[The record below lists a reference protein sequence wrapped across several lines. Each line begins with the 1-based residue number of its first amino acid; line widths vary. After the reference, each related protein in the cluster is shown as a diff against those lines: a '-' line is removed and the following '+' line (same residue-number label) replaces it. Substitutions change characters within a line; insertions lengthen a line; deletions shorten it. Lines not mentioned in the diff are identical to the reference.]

1 MNKFD
6 NEKIYYDYGQIIDLD
21 GITPQEIV
29 ENIQNAGSQKTKITI
44 NGIVSKGND
53 DEFNII
59 FTPTSTLQDVVKL
72 SITINGVTDVVEM
85 SSKDSELVY
94 GPVDKYCSAI
104 IDVSPYSS
112 KTAKYY
118 TTFKNENGNGLFNVT
133 LIATKNN
140 QETIIETKQYKY
152 NTNVEI
158 ETPIFEG
165 YSFNKWEIIPNS
177 VNIVE
182 SNEESIKFI
191 IGEEDITLKCH
202 YDVAMYTVTW
212 KNENGNVLETDENV
226 PYGTTPEYNG
236 ETPTKQGNAQYTYAF
251 NGWDKEIE
259 SLTEDVV
266 YTATYSQTVNEY
278 TITWKNENGNVL
290 ETDENVPYGTTPEY
304 NGETPT
310 KQGDAQYTYTF
321 SGWDKE
327 IANVTGDVVYTA
339 TYSQTMNEY
348 TVIWKDENGEVLET
362 DLNVPYGTTPE
373 YNGETPTKQGDA
385 QYAYTFSGWDKEI
398 ANVTG
403 DVVYTAT
410 YSQTVNE
417 YTVTWKNENG
427 EVLETDENVP
437 YGTTPEYNGE
447 TPTKQEDTQYT
458 YTFNGW
464 DKEIESVT
472 EDVVYTATYNE
483 VIKQYT
489 LNIDITNGSSNI
501 TSGTKFDYGTN
512 VEIILTAN
520 EGYSVNGEY
529 DRETVVIKNV
539 TIEEDTT
546 INHEFMIN
554 MYDITFVDHD
564 DNSIETLSV
573 NYNEKLVVPSDIEPS
588 DYEDDQYVWK
598 FNGNWNPEINENT
611 KVLRDQIYK
620 AQYSPELRT
629 FELGIKVENGTYNIS
644 SRDGNETYTY
654 GEVVEITIIPN
665 EGYSIDGKPT
675 ETYEVVITEDTE
687 LTYVCDLIT
696 YSLTVNEDFKGNF
709 APNDDISSYLTY
721 TEEENKIHTWM
732 EGDVEFIDTIMPDR
746 DLVLTSKYTEKPV
759 EDIMIYYGSKLINEL
774 DTFNNEN
781 ITNNLNSFTYDETI
795 TEYGNLTPPFKQPTL
810 NNDAVWEEFYAKSD
824 SSIWEENGFV
834 NCILAPSNLTVN
846 LSVDGT
852 NLNTIN
858 QYNTYTINGIEYNLY
873 IGQPSQPYDSWFNGS
888 GVEYTNA
895 IIIITQ

>member
-6 NEKIYYDYGQIIDLD
+6 NEKIYYDYGQLIDLD

-53 DEFNII
+53 DEYNII
-59 FTPTSTLQDVVKL
+59 FTPTSTLQDIVKL
-72 SITINGVTDVVEM
+72 SITINGITDVVEM

-140 QETIIETKQYKY
+140 QETIVETKQYKY

-165 YSFNKWEIIPNS
+165 YSFNKWEIIPNTI
-177 VNIVE
+177 NIVE
-182 SNEESIKFI
+182 SNEENIKFI
-191 IGEEDITLKCH
+191 IGEEDIILKCH

-212 KNENGNVLETDENV
+212 KDENGE
-226 PYGTTPEYNG
+226 
-236 ETPTKQGNAQYTYAF
+236 
-251 NGWDKEIE
+251 
-259 SLTEDVV
+259 
-266 YTATYSQTVNEY
+266 
-278 TITWKNENGNVL
+278 VL

-327 IANVTGDVVYTA
+327 ITSVTGDAVYTA
-339 TYSQTMNEY
+339 TYSQTINEY
-348 TVIWKDENGEVLET
+348 TVIWKNENGEVLET
-362 DLNVPYGTTPE
+362 NENVPYGTTPE

-385 QYAYTFSGWDKEI
+385 QYTYEFSGWDKEI
-398 ANVTG
+398 TSVTE

-410 YSQTVNE
+410 YSQTVNV

-447 TPTKQEDTQYT
+447 TPTKQEDQQYT
-458 YTFNGW
+458 YEFSGW
-464 DKEIESVT
+464 DKEFESVT
-472 EDVVYTATYNE
+472 EDIVCTATYDR

-489 LNIDITNGSSNI
+489 LNIEVINGTSNI
-501 TSGTKFDYGTN
+501 ENGTKFDYSTN
-512 VEIILTAN
+512 IEVKLTAN
-520 EGYSVNGEY
+520 EGYSVNGGT

-539 TIEEDTT
+539 TIEGDTT

-554 MYDITFVDHD
+554 MYDITFVDHN
-564 DNSIETLSV
+564 DNSIETLSI

-588 DYEDDQYVWK
+588 DYEDEQYVWK
-598 FNGNWNPEINENT
+598 FNGSWNPEINENT
-611 KVLRDQIYK
+611 KVLGDQTYK

-654 GEVVEITIIPN
+654 GEIVEVTIIPN

-709 APNDDISSYLTY
+709 TPNDDISSYLTY
-721 TEEENKIHTWM
+721 TEEENKIHSWM
-732 EGDVEFIDTIMPDR
+732 EGDVEFTDTIMPDR
-746 DLVLTSKYTEKPV
+746 DLILTSKYTEKPV

-810 NNDAVWEEFYAKSD
+810 NNDNVWEEFYDKND
-824 SSIWEENGFV
+824 SSIWNENGFV
-834 NCILAPSNLTVN
+834 NCVLAPNNLTVN

-873 IGQPSQPYDSWFNGS
+873 IGQPSQPYDSYFNGS
-888 GVEYTNA
+888 GAEYTNA

>member
-72 SITINGVTDVVEM
+72 SITINGVTETIEITPSDTEV
-85 SSKDSELVY
+85 VY
-94 GPVDKYCSAI
+94 GPVDKYCLANL
-104 IDVSPYSS
+104 DVSPYSS
-112 KTAKYY
+112 KRARYY
-118 TTFKNENGNGLFNVT
+118 TNFINENRNGLFDVILIESKDNKEKT
-133 LIATKNN
+133 LEI
-140 QETIIETKQYKY
+140 KQYK
-152 NTNVEI
+152 NNANVEI
-158 ETPIFEG
+158 NSQIIEG
-165 YSFNKWEIIPNS
+165 YNFDKWVIEPDTVSIIENTD
-177 VNIVE
+177 
-182 SNEESIKFI
+182 KKI
-191 IGEEDITLKCH
+191 IFVMPEEDVTVKC
-202 YDVAMYTVTW
+202 YFKQEVYTVTW
-212 KNENGNVLETDENV
+212 KNEDGTVLEVDENVPYGSTPEYNGSTPSKEGNAQYTYIFNGWDNEVNSITGNTTYIATYTSIIKSYTVTWKNEDGTVLETDKNV

-236 ETPTKQGNAQYTYAF
+236 P
-251 NGWDKEIE
+251 I
-259 SLTEDVV
+259 
-266 YTATYSQTVNEY
+266 
-278 TITWKNENGNVL
+278 
-290 ETDENVPYGTTPEY
+290 
-304 NGETPT
+304 
-310 KQGDAQYTYTF
+310 
-321 SGWDKE
+321 
-327 IANVTGDVVYTA
+327 
-339 TYSQTMNEY
+339 
-348 TVIWKDENGEVLET
+348 
-362 DLNVPYGTTPE
+362 
-373 YNGETPTKQGDA
+373 PTKQGDA

-417 YTVTWKNENG
+417 YTVIWKNENG
-427 EVLETDENVP
+427 KVLETDENVP

-447 TPTKQEDTQYT
+447 TPTKQGNAQYA

-464 DKEIESVT
+464 DKEIASVT
-472 EDVVYTATYNE
+472 GDAVYTATYNE

-539 TIEEDTT
+539 TIKEDTT

-611 KVLRDQIYK
+611 KVLGDQIYK

-629 FELGIKVENGTYNIS
+629 FELGIKVENGAYNIS

-654 GEVVEITIIPN
+654 GEVVEVTIIPN
-665 EGYSIDGKPT
+665 EGYSINGKPT

-687 LTYVCDLIT
+687 LTYTCDLIT
-696 YSLTVNEDFKGNF
+696 YKLTVNDEFIGDFE
-709 APNDDISSYLTY
+709 PNADISSYLTY
-721 TEEENKIHTWM
+721 IEQENKTHKWM
-732 EGDVEFIDTIMPDR
+732 EGDIEFTETVMPHR
-746 DLVLTSKYTEKPV
+746 NLTLTSVYI
-759 EDIMIYYGSKLINEL
+759 DI
-774 DTFNNEN
+774 
-781 ITNNLNSFTYDETI
+781 
-795 TEYGNLTPPFKQPTL
+795 
-810 NNDAVWEEFYAKSD
+810 
-824 SSIWEENGFV
+824 
-834 NCILAPSNLTVN
+834 
-846 LSVDGT
+846 
-852 NLNTIN
+852 
-858 QYNTYTINGIEYNLY
+858 
-873 IGQPSQPYDSWFNGS
+873 
-888 GVEYTNA
+888 
-895 IIIITQ
+895 

>member
-6 NEKIYYDYGQIIDLD
+6 NEKIYYDYGQLIDLD

-53 DEFNII
+53 DEYNII
-59 FTPTSTLQDVVKL
+59 FTPTSTLQDIVKL
-72 SITINGVTDVVEM
+72 SITINGITDVVEM

-140 QETIIETKQYKY
+140 QETIVETKQYKY

-165 YSFNKWEIIPNS
+165 YSFNKWEIIPNTI
-177 VNIVE
+177 NIVE
-182 SNEESIKFI
+182 SNEENIKFI
-191 IGEEDITLKCH
+191 IGEEDIILKCH

-212 KNENGNVLETDENV
+212 KD
-226 PYGTTPEYNG
+226 
-236 ETPTKQGNAQYTYAF
+236 
-251 NGWDKEIE
+251 
-259 SLTEDVV
+259 
-266 YTATYSQTVNEY
+266 
-278 TITWKNENGNVL
+278 
-290 ETDENVPYGTTPEY
+290 
-304 NGETPT
+304 
-310 KQGDAQYTYTF
+310 
-321 SGWDKE
+321 
-327 IANVTGDVVYTA
+327 
-339 TYSQTMNEY
+339 
-348 TVIWKDENGEVLET
+348 
-362 DLNVPYGTTPE
+362 
-373 YNGETPTKQGDA
+373 
-385 QYAYTFSGWDKEI
+385 
-398 ANVTG
+398 
-403 DVVYTAT
+403 
-410 YSQTVNE
+410 
-417 YTVTWKNENG
+417 ENG

-447 TPTKQEDTQYT
+447 TPTKQEDQQYT
-458 YTFNGW
+458 YEFSGW
-464 DKEIESVT
+464 DKEFESVT
-472 EDVVYTATYNE
+472 EDIVCTATYDR

-489 LNIDITNGSSNI
+489 LNIEVINGTSNI
-501 TSGTKFDYGTN
+501 ENGTKFDYSTN
-512 VEIILTAN
+512 IEVKLTAN
-520 EGYSVNGEY
+520 EGYSVNGGT

-539 TIEEDTT
+539 TIEGDTT

-554 MYDITFVDHD
+554 MYDITFVDHN
-564 DNSIETLSV
+564 DNSIETLSI

-588 DYEDDQYVWK
+588 DYEDEQYVWK
-598 FNGNWNPEINENT
+598 FNGSWNPEINENT
-611 KVLRDQIYK
+611 KVLGDQTYK

-654 GEVVEITIIPN
+654 GEIVEVTIIPN

-709 APNDDISSYLTY
+709 TPNDDISSYLTY
-721 TEEENKIHTWM
+721 TEEENKIHSWM
-732 EGDVEFIDTIMPDR
+732 EGDVEFTDTIMPDR
-746 DLVLTSKYTEKPV
+746 DLILTSKYTEKPV

-810 NNDAVWEEFYAKSD
+810 NNDNVWEEFYDKND
-824 SSIWEENGFV
+824 SSIWNENGFV
-834 NCILAPSNLTVN
+834 NCVLAPNNLTVN

-873 IGQPSQPYDSWFNGS
+873 IGQPSQPYDSYFNGS
-888 GVEYTNA
+888 GAEYTNA

>member
-1 MNKFD
+1 
-6 NEKIYYDYGQIIDLD
+6 
-21 GITPQEIV
+21 
-29 ENIQNAGSQKTKITI
+29 
-44 NGIVSKGND
+44 
-53 DEFNII
+53 
-59 FTPTSTLQDVVKL
+59 
-72 SITINGVTDVVEM
+72 
-85 SSKDSELVY
+85 
-94 GPVDKYCSAI
+94 
-104 IDVSPYSS
+104 
-112 KTAKYY
+112 
-118 TTFKNENGNGLFNVT
+118 
-133 LIATKNN
+133 
-140 QETIIETKQYKY
+140 
-152 NTNVEI
+152 
-158 ETPIFEG
+158 
-165 YSFNKWEIIPNS
+165 
-177 VNIVE
+177 
-182 SNEESIKFI
+182 
-191 IGEEDITLKCH
+191 
-202 YDVAMYTVTW
+202 
-212 KNENGNVLETDENV
+212 
-226 PYGTTPEYNG
+226 
-236 ETPTKQGNAQYTYAF
+236 
-251 NGWDKEIE
+251 
-259 SLTEDVV
+259 
-266 YTATYSQTVNEY
+266 
-278 TITWKNENGNVL
+278 
-290 ETDENVPYGTTPEY
+290 
-304 NGETPT
+304 
-310 KQGDAQYTYTF
+310 
-321 SGWDKE
+321 
-327 IANVTGDVVYTA
+327 
-339 TYSQTMNEY
+339 
-348 TVIWKDENGEVLET
+348 
-362 DLNVPYGTTPE
+362 
-373 YNGETPTKQGDA
+373 
-385 QYAYTFSGWDKEI
+385 
-398 ANVTG
+398 
-403 DVVYTAT
+403 
-410 YSQTVNE
+410 
-417 YTVTWKNENG
+417 
-427 EVLETDENVP
+427 
-437 YGTTPEYNGE
+437 
-447 TPTKQEDTQYT
+447 
-458 YTFNGW
+458 
-464 DKEIESVT
+464 
-472 EDVVYTATYNE
+472 
-483 VIKQYT
+483 
-489 LNIDITNGSSNI
+489 
-501 TSGTKFDYGTN
+501 
-512 VEIILTAN
+512 
-520 EGYSVNGEY
+520 
-529 DRETVVIKNV
+529 
-539 TIEEDTT
+539 
-546 INHEFMIN
+546 